1 MSNSNKVEVIIDGIK
16 YTLVADANQ
25 DRTVKVAKYVNAKIE
40 DMKSSNPKLN
50 QTMLYTLTLMNITG
64 ELFEMND
71 KYDALVEESKEPIQR
86 FRTISEEVEKVTE
99 EKDEL
104 ISSIE
109 KLKDDLVTSLN
120 TISDMN
126 KRYSS
131 LDEEN
136 KGNIKTIESKNKQMS
151 ELNENMTEMQE
162 EMSAL
167 QKQYQEILKRVN
179 SLIKSESK

>member
-25 DRTVKVAKYVNAKIE
+25 DRTVKVAKYVNDKIE
-40 DMKSSNPKLN
+40 EMKSGNPKLN
-50 QTMLYTLTLMNITG
+50 QNMLYTLTLMNITG

-104 ISSIE
+104 VLSIE
-109 KLKDDLVTSLN
+109 KLKDDLVTSLK

-136 KGNIKTIESKNKQMS
+136 KGNIKTIESKNKQMV
-151 ELNENMTEMQE
+151 ELNDNMTNMQKEMTG
-162 EMSAL
+162 L
-167 QKQYQEILKRVN
+167 QKEYQEILKKVN
-179 SLIKSESK
+179 QIISKE

>member
-25 DRTVKVAKYVNAKIE
+25 DRTVKVAKYVNDKIE
-40 DMKSSNPKLN
+40 EMKTGNPKLN
-50 QTMLYTLTLMNITG
+50 QNMLYTLTLMNITG

-104 ISSIE
+104 VLSIE
-109 KLKDDLVTSLN
+109 KLKDDLVTSLK

-136 KGNIKTIESKNKQMS
+136 KGNIRTIESKNKQMV
-151 ELNENMTEMQE
+151 ELNDNMTNMQKEMTG
-162 EMSAL
+162 L
-167 QKQYQEILKRVN
+167 QKEYQEILKKVTK
-179 SLIKSESK
+179 IISKE